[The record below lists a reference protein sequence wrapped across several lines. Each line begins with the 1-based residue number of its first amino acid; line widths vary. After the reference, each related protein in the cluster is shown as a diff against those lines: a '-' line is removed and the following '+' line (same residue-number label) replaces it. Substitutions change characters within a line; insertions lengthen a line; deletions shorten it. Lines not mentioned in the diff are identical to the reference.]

1 MAHAIGDYLRERGY
15 SLRDC
20 GDYWQ
25 TKALYRGGVRQT
37 SLCVWK
43 RDGNFRDW
51 VSGVSGS
58 PEYLAKIISGV
69 APNFIT
75 EQDYVPQKIVVPK
88 IYSEKCLERLLPSY
102 QMFSKRGISDET
114 MRFFKAGLA
123 QKGQLL
129 RRVCFPCR
137 DEQGKIIGFAGRWYS
152 ESLPKEDFA
161 KWKFIGRKT
170 NFLFPG
176 VLNRDEIE
184 KARQVILVESVGDV
198 LALWEAGVKNT
209 FCLFGTSLCKRHLSY
224 VACFQAKDAVIA
236 MNDDVKQDG
245 TNPGQEG
252 AAKVLEKLDKVL
264 DVGVVR
270 IIKPTHND
278 FGAMSGGEIIEW
290 KRMLD
295 LRTK

>member
-1 MAHAIGDYLRERGY
+1 MAHAIGEFLRERGY

-25 TKALYRGGVRQT
+25 TQALYRGGIRQT

-43 RDGNFRDW
+43 RDGHFRDW
-51 VSGVSGS
+51 VSNVSGS
-58 PEYLAKIISGV
+58 PEYLAKIISGS
-69 APNFIT
+69 APNFIK
-75 EQDYVPQKIVVPK
+75 EQDYIPQKIVVPK

-102 QMFSKRGISDET
+102 QMFSKRGISDDT

-137 DEQGKIIGFAGRWYS
+137 DEQGKIIGFAGRWFS
-152 ESLPKEDFA
+152 EALPTESFA

-176 VLNRDEIE
+176 ILNRSEIE
-184 KARQVILVESVGDV
+184 KAGQVILVESIGDV
-198 LALWEAGVKNT
+198 LSLWEAGVKNT
-209 FCLFGTSLCKRHLSY
+209 FCLFGTSLGKRHMSY
-224 VACFQAKDAVIA
+224 VSCLEVEDVVIA
-236 MNDDVKQDG
+236 LNDDTKEDG

-252 AAKVLEKLDKVL
+252 AAKALEKLDKVM
-264 DVGVVR
+264 DAGVTR
-270 IIKPTHND
+270 IVKPSEND
-278 FGAMSGGEIIEW
+278 FGAMSGDEIRGW
-290 KRMLD
+290 KKTVD
-295 LRTK
+295 SRTK